1 MSTVEE
7 IVNAIKD
14 LPPDERNEVRRRLV
28 RLWST
33 GSPELAS
40 GLDKSGPLDRI
51 LWVPTNRE
59 LPIKRVRPRRP
70 PIKIKGKPISETV
83 IEDRR

>member
-14 LPPDERNEVRRRLV
+14 LPPDERDEVRRRLV
-28 RLWST
+28 RLWSAR
-33 GSPELAS
+33 SPEQATGRDKPGS
-40 GLDKSGPLDRI
+40 LDKIQWITTD
-51 LWVPTNRE
+51 RE
-59 LPIKRVRPRRP
+59 LKTKRDRPRRP
-70 PIKIKGKPISETV
+70 PIKIKGKPISQTV